1 MSPLPAGDRLGL
13 SGGAKRAETALP
25 SPSTSPVP
33 PDNPLRSIAEE
44 AEPQP
49 QPPAPA
55 EEEKAAAEAAAAAE
69 AEAAAA
75 AEAGSAGAGIA
86 EAGSAEP
93 LRSPPPQVVSIP

>member
-44 AEPQP
+44 A
-49 QPPAPA
+49 
-55 EEEKAAAEAAAAAE
+55 
-69 AEAAAA
+69 
-75 AEAGSAGAGIA
+75 
-86 EAGSAEP
+86 
-93 LRSPPPQVVSIP
+93 